1 VTTQGKYTFRLPDD
15 IVALVRNLH
24 PILKAN
30 IRRALQLIGQN
41 PYAGKLLK
49 DELANLRSYRVKKYR
64 IIYRIFDQDKI
75 LEIVAIGPRKRI
87 YEETF
92 HIISKEMEITIT
104 LKKVTK
110 S

>member
-1 VTTQGKYTFRLPDD
+1 MTTQEKYKFRLPDD
-15 IVALVRNLH
+15 IVVLVRKLH
-24 PILKAN
+24 PTLKAN

-49 DELANLRSYRVKKYR
+49 EELANLRSYRVKKYR
-64 IIYRIFDQDKI
+64 IIYRVFDQDKI

-92 HIISKEMEITIT
+92 HIMSKAM
-104 LKKVTK
+104 VDN
-110 S
+110 